1 VPDRV
6 LDHHRDSTAEATQKM
21 KKRIPEAETQVLGL
35 QSAEE
40 EGEDGGTGCKK
51 EETWPCEISL

>member
-1 VPDRV
+1 
-6 LDHHRDSTAEATQKM
+6 M
-21 KKRIPEAETQVLGL
+21 KKRIPEAETQVLAL